1 MELYWVSLLIQETEN
16 SRPWLSA
23 MLSGCMSLE
32 KAIDIVEKSRNDY
45 RVLCA
50 WIDKFDENGNKSVVF
65 HECYVNSIGTVN
77 RIIVNKL

>member
-32 KAIDIVEKSRNDY
+32 KLLILLRKAETII
-45 RVLCA
+45 
-50 WIDKFDENGNKSVVF
+50 G
-65 HECYVNSIGTVN
+65 CYVHGLINLMKMEINLSYFMSVM
-77 RIIVNKL
+77 